1 MSKKNQGN
9 KPKTETP
16 TDVEKVDS
24 SISIVPAEAKEVP
37 SLESA
42 FASVKEAKDTVEA
55 HLLTCDNREISIA
68 LTDIKKALTT
78 ASRHF
83 NFIDVSLNPKEQ
95 D

>member
-9 KPKTETP
+9 KSKAETP
-16 TDVEKVDS
+16 TDVAPIDS
-24 SISIVPAEAKEVP
+24 SISIVPTEAKELP

-42 FASVKEAKDTVEA
+42 FASIKKAKEAVEA
-55 HLLTCDNREISIA
+55 HLVTCENREINIA

-83 NFIDVSLNPKEQ
+83 NFIDMSLSAN